1 MTQVS
6 LPRRNTPLCTEIIA
20 ITSLLPMPGAPRQHP
35 KSQIRALTKSFEAFG
50 QVLPILIDGDHRIIS
65 GHAQWVVAQ
74 RLAMTEVMVIRIEY
88 LAEPQIKALMI
99 ALNRLADLSKWD
111 DQALG
116 IILLELHGL
125 DLDFDIEATGFAE
138 IEIELRIEG
147 LEDCGGET
155 EGDPGIAAGPAIT
168 KLGDLWQLGDHR
180 LLCAN
185 ALEETSWTQLM
196 GEDMA
201 TLVVTDPPYNV
212 PIDGHVSGLGRHK
225 HREFAMAVGE
235 MSAGEFT
242 GFLRAAMMQAHK
254 WSVPGSVHT
263 WAMDWR
269 HVVEI
274 GSAGQAVYERFL
286 NMAVWAK
293 NQPGMGSFYRSQHE
307 LFFIFAKGG
316 APSRNNVQLGRFGR
330 SRSNVWNYPAAAS
343 LARTAEE
350 GNPLAMHPTV
360 KPLALICD
368 ILLDTSVKGDIVV
381 DPFMGSGTTL
391 IAAEKLGRKARG
403 VELDPAYCDTII
415 RRWQRWTGGAAVR
428 IVDGMIFA
436 ALEAEVSTNVNANIN
451 TTVNATVQEDR
462 A

>member
-1 MTQVS
+1 
-6 LPRRNTPLCTEIIA
+6 
-20 ITSLLPMPGAPRQHP
+20 MPGTPRQHP
-35 KSQIRALTKSFEAFG
+35 KSQIRALAKSFEAFG
-50 QVLPILIDGDHRIIS
+50 QVLPILIDADNRIIS
-65 GHAQWVVAQ
+65 GHAQWEVAQ
-74 RLAMTEVMVIRIEY
+74 RLGMTEVMVMRIEY
-88 LAEPQIKALMI
+88 LAKPQIKALMV

-116 IILLELHGL
+116 AILLDLHGL

-147 LEDCGGET
+147 LDDSEEDA
-155 EGDPGIAAGPAIT
+155 EGDAVIGAGPAVT
-168 KLGDLWQLGDHR
+168 QLGDLWQLGNHR
-180 LLCAN
+180 LFCGD
-185 ALEETSWTQLM
+185 ALDEKSWAQLM
-196 GEDMA
+196 GEDLA
-201 TLVVTDPPYNV
+201 NLVITDPPFNV
-212 PIDGHVSGLGRHK
+212 PIDGHVSGLGQHK

-235 MSAGEFT
+235 MSTGEFT
-242 GFLRAAMMQAHK
+242 DFLHGAMTQAHM

-286 NMAVWAK
+286 NTAVWVK
-293 NQPGMGSFYRSQHE
+293 NQPGMGSFLRSQHE

-330 SRSNVWNYPAAAS
+330 SRSNVWNYPSAAS

-368 ILLDTSVKGDIVV
+368 VLLDASVKGDIVA

-403 VELDPAYCDTII
+403 IELDPLYCDTII
-415 RRWQRWTGGAAVR
+415 RRWQRWTGDAAVR
-428 IVDGMIFA
+428 VADGMPFP
-436 ALEAEVSTNVNANIN
+436 ALEAE
-451 TTVNATVQEDR
+451 ATALENM